1 MSDLKNKNIIVTGA
15 SSGLGRAAA
24 IKLSYEGARVCL
36 VGRSEA
42 KLKETYS
49 LMKER
54 IYSIEEYHHHHHR
67 HICKLTVTLKSHL

>member
-1 MSDLKNKNIIVTGA
+1 MSSLENKNIIVTGA

-36 VGRSEA
+36 IGRSEA

-54 IYSIEEYHHHHHR
+54 
-67 HICKLTVTLKSHL
+67 

>member
-1 MSDLKNKNIIVTGA
+1 MSSLENKNIIVTGA

-36 VGRSEA
+36 IGRSEV

-54 IYSIEEYHHHHHR
+54 
-67 HICKLTVTLKSHL
+67 TFFVTCRFV